1 MKQTVL
7 PQTKNDPNTGQRKR
21 RRKRIVTCLAAVVVF
36 CTSYALILP
45 AITMEKQPCDVPE
58 HVHTDACYAQV
69 TTVPEEVL
77 VCDESTEPIENTE
90 AVESAGLGESA
101 EPADGSAA
109 VHEHTAACWQTVLT
123 PADTESLT
131 CTLTEGA
138 EHTHGPR
145 CYGTWK
151 RVCGMQEHVH
161 TEACQPLAS
170 EDGLPVLSGDDAYV
184 SDLQIGEATVY
195 GAADERPAYAAANGD
210 LIGFPFTAEITS
222 YTEQAYSKGR
232 VKLEFVLPLSS
243 EQAVFDTGSMPWL
256 KGIDGGPAA
265 VSIEEREVDGEKIAC
280 QVLTGY
286 QTLLSEADGQ
296 AAISGSFSQ
305 TAIVRVL
312 QMEPGDLVSLTISAA
327 AEYSAW
333 DGLCAAHEQA
343 EKRTAKSKNCVIT
356 DPDAEAEEEEQEIV
370 GEASYGDNWK
380 ILRDSGWFE
389 EYAAYGEADTQALAA
404 EALQANETK
413 PSDVQIVD
421 EGGPK
426 SNEEDGVSVSKTIAG
441 TELENVFDITLKVQT
456 TQKIEEIIQE
466 PDMAVVIVM
475 DISNTMNTKFGNST
489 RYEAAMD
496 AAEDFLEK
504 FAASNTLGVS
514 KIGYVAFNTNAHK
527 IFDLQS
533 CTDASQVGKL
543 KNTMRRKTGNIIN
556 AAGYGDAISR
566 FTNIEAGL
574 KMGQDMLSE
583 VSNKNKFIIFL
594 SDGFPTTYIENG
606 YNGYNTYDPKGIVFN
621 DRVLNKPCSFGTS
634 YSDEAAIRARK
645 MATDIKASGTQI
657 FSIGV
662 DVGGQ
667 TIQQYITQSE
677 KAGGFSVVDRTS
689 TNYEIGDATSTEA
702 YKNWLQNSI
711 GSGYYYDSTNTAG
724 LKDAYNQIFETIKQT
739 VAAGSEADWVAN
751 DPIPTVE
758 GVEDVEF
765 IGFFDQDNN
774 LRSLGEATTL
784 NLAGTPVLGGENTA
798 DFTTEGYRIAWDLK
812 NSGYSMDVS
821 GNTTTY
827 TYQITYRVR
836 LENEKTG
843 FVEDQSY
850 NTNDTTTL
858 RYRVVKSENGNLTV
872 SDPKTIDFPIP
883 SVKGY
888 LGELIFQKT
897 DMNNH
902 VLAGAEFTLHHAD
915 TCNVCRGDG
924 TSVTVG
930 DQVAVSGTNGLVAF
944 NKIPSGHTYILTETK
959 VPDGYVTDGYTY
971 EVKVAYDKVTVYQKN
986 AAKEVIATWESPNAE
1001 GVYGTI
1007 QNRTFYELP
1016 STGGPGT
1023 QGYTTVGLLL
1033 MISAAT
1039 LLLYQYKKRR
1049 EEETES
1055 SWSLQK

>member
-1 MKQTVL
+1 MKQMVL
-7 PQTKNDPNTGQRKR
+7 PQKENYPNTGQRKR

-77 VCDESTEPIENTE
+77 VCDENTEPAENTE
-90 AVESAGLGESA
+90 AA
-101 EPADGSAA
+101 EGAELADGSAA

-123 PADTESLT
+123 PADTETLT
-131 CTLTEGA
+131 CTLKESA

-184 SDLQIGEATVY
+184 SNLQIGEATVY

-222 YTEQAYSKGR
+222 YTEQSYSKGR

-265 VSIEEREVDGEKIAC
+265 VSIEEREVNGENVAC

-312 QMEPGDLVSLTISAA
+312 QMEPGELVSLTISAA
-327 AEYSAW
+327 AEYSTW
-333 DGLCAAHEQA
+333 DGLCTAHEQA
-343 EKRTAKSKNCVIT
+343 EKRTAESKNCVIT
-356 DPDAEAEEEEQEIV
+356 DPDAEAEEENPETMA
-370 GEASYGDNWK
+370 EAAYGDNWK

-389 EYAAYGEADTQALAA
+389 EYAAYGEADTEALAA
-404 EALQANETK
+404 EVLQANDTN
-413 PSDVQIVD
+413 PSGVQVVD
-421 EGGPK
+421 EGGTE

-456 TQKIEEIIQE
+456 TRKIEEIIQE

-475 DISNTMNTKFGNST
+475 DISNTMNEKFGNTT
-489 RYEAAMD
+489 RYKAAIEAA
-496 AAEDFLEK
+496 ESFLDK
-504 FAASNTLGVS
+504 FAENNTLGIS
-514 KIGYVAFNTNAHK
+514 KIGYVAFNTDAHE
-527 IFDLQS
+527 IFGLQS
-533 CTDASQVGKL
+533 CTNASQAGTL
-543 KNTMRRKTGNIIN
+543 KNTMRTQTGKIIN
-556 AAGYGDAISR
+556 AEKYGESHSR
-566 FTNIEAGL
+566 YTNIEAGL
-574 KMGQDMLSE
+574 KMGQDMLGK

-594 SDGFPTTYIENG
+594 SDGFPTTYIKSG
-606 YNGYNTYDPKGIVFN
+606 YEGYDPYDSTGRFY
-621 DRVLNKPCSFGTS
+621 DHVLRKKCLYGNS

-645 MATDIKASGTQI
+645 MAVSIQKSGTQI

-677 KAGGFSVVDRTS
+677 KANGFSVVDRTS

-702 YKNWLQNSI
+702 YKNWLRNSI

-724 LKDAYNQIFETIKQT
+724 LKAAYDEIFKTIKQT
-739 VAAGSEADWVAN
+739 VEAGSKADWVAN

-765 IGFFDQDNN
+765 IGFFDKKNK
-774 LRSLGEATTL
+774 LYPLGEAKTISLTG
-784 NLAGTPVLGGENTA
+784 NSEADGENTA
-798 DFTTEGYRIAWDLK
+798 DFTTDGYKIAWDLK
-812 NSGYSMDVS
+812 NSGYSMEVS

-843 FVEDQSY
+843 FVEGQSY
-850 NTNDTTTL
+850 KTNDTTTL

-872 SDPKTIDFPIP
+872 SDPKTINFPIP
-883 SVKGY
+883 SVRGY
-888 LGELIFQKT
+888 LGELKFQKT
-897 DMNNH
+897 DMSGH
-902 VLAGAEFTLHHAD
+902 ALAGAEFTLQHAA
-915 TCNVCRGDG
+915 TCKVCRGDG
-924 TSVTVG
+924 GSVSVASQTV
-930 DQVAVSGTNGLVAF
+930 ASGADGLVAF
-944 NKIPSGHTYILTETK
+944 DKIPSGHTYLLTETK

-971 EVKVAYDKVTVYQKN
+971 EVKVAYDKVTVYKKD
-986 AAKEVIATWESPNAE
+986 AANNIVATWDSLDES
-1001 GVYGTI
+1001 GIYGTI

-1049 EEETES
+1049 KEETES
-1055 SWSLQK
+1055 S